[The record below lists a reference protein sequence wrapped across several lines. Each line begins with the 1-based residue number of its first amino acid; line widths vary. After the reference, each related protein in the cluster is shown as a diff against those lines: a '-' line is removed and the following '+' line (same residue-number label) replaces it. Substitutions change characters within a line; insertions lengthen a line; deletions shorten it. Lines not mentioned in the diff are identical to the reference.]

1 MKLLCAAPVDS
12 NPVNS
17 LNPVNVHSLLLATRN
32 PHKTREFA
40 EILGKDYAVHDLS
53 GHNHLPAVE
62 ETGSTFA
69 ENAILK
75 AVATSQQ
82 FPGAVVADDS
92 GLEVDALNG
101 APGVYSARYAG
112 AGATDQ
118 QNVAKLLAELAK
130 HSGSAPYL
138 ARFRCVLALAKEGR
152 LLRTFEGVVEGTIVD
167 APRGSTGFGY
177 DPVFQ
182 PIGFTQTFAELPL
195 AEKNRISHRGRAI
208 QSLKIALPL

>member
-1 MKLLCAAPVDS
+1 M
-12 NPVNS
+12 
-17 LNPVNVHSLLLATRN
+17 HRLLLATRN

-40 EILGKDYAVHDLS
+40 EILGDGYAVRDLS
-53 GHNHLPAVE
+53 ERSDLPAVE

-75 AVATSQQ
+75 AVATSRQ
-82 FPGAVVADDS
+82 FPGVVVADDS
-92 GLEVDALNG
+92 GLEVDPLDG

-112 AGATDQ
+112 AGASDE

-130 HSGSAPYL
+130 SAVGRPYS
-138 ARFRCVLALAKEGR
+138 ARFRCVLALAEGGK
-152 LLRTFEGVVEGTIVD
+152 LLRTFEGTAEGTIVE

-182 PIGFTQTFAELPL
+182 PIGFHQTFAELPP
-195 AEKNRISHRGRAI
+195 AEKNRLSHRGRAI
-208 QSLKIALPL
+208 EALRRALPL